1 MSVVRAIRAMGWR
14 NLTAEQ
20 AAAHAD
26 ALIAAMAEFEIDTPA
41 RQAAFLAQL
50 AHETGGFRW
59 LRELG
64 SVRYLQRYEGRADLG
79 NTEPGDGPRFRGRGY
94 IQLTGRHNY
103 QQAGAALNLPLLAQP
118 ELAEQPE
125 YAARIAGWYWYR
137 RALNL
142 LADRGDFR
150 RLTRAINGGLNG
162 IADRE
167 SKWAIAKQWLEG
179 RVHDQS
185 WTARH

>member
-1 MSVVRAIRAMGWR
+1 MSVLQAVNAMGWR
-14 NLTAEQ
+14 GLTMEQ
-20 AAAHAD
+20 AALHAE
-26 ALIAAMAEFEIDTPA
+26 ALTAAMAEFEINTPA
-41 RQAAFLAQL
+41 RQAAFLAQI

-64 SVRYLQRYEGRADLG
+64 SVRYLQRYEGREDLG

-103 QQAGAALNLPLLAQP
+103 QQAGAQLLLSLLTEP

-125 YAARIAGWYWYR
+125 HAARIAGWYWYR
-137 RALNL
+137 RTLNR
-142 LADRGDFR
+142 LADTGEFR
-150 RLTRAINGGLNG
+150 QITRMINGGLNG

-167 SKWAIAKQWLEG
+167 AKWAIAKQWLEG
-179 RVHDQS
+179 R
-185 WTARH
+185 